1 MEKHWTSIVWLSL
14 MLPFLS
20 VKGQVSDSMIHN
32 PSFEI
37 HTYCPQKVDAL
48 GVMNE
53 VEGWW
58 QPSRGSS
65 DYFHACGTRECQTPR
80 NKMGVQR
87 AHSGEGY
94 CGIYCSQENYRE
106 YLQTELREPLAAGR
120 RYRVSFW
127 TSLAD
132 KSPHA
137 IATLSALLTRERIG
151 DTTWEVLMQREL
163 LQRNTTI
170 TESVRT
176 YYRPQVSNPADKV
189 LDNTTEWV
197 EISGE
202 FTAEG
207 GEKFLTIGNF
217 NSFNRSNVVATGKD
231 YSVLP
236 GAYYY
241 IDDVSLICLDSLPP
255 KQLPTTEEPREGDL
269 VSIDGIYFATG
280 QSELLQQSF
289 RQLSRLKELLEAHP
303 NMRIELRGH
312 TDDQGTVDFNQRLSE
327 ARAKAVAD
335 YLVSHG
341 IQASRIEWNGYG
353 KSQPVD
359 SNDTEE
365 GRQRNRRVEYRV
377 LKK

>member
-1 MEKHWTSIVWLSL
+1 MKKHWTSIVWLSL
-14 MLPFLS
+14 MLHFLS

-255 KQLPTTEEPREGDL
+255 KQQPTTEEPREGDL

-289 RQLSRLKELLEAHP
+289 RQLSRLKELLEVHP

-312 TDDQGTVDFNQRLSE
+312 TDDRGTVDFNQRLSE

-341 IQASRIEWNGYG
+341 IQAGRIEWNGYG

>member
-1 MEKHWTSIVWLSL
+1 M
-14 MLPFLS
+14 
-20 VKGQVSDSMIHN
+20 
-32 PSFEI
+32 
-37 HTYCPQKVDAL
+37 
-48 GVMNE
+48 
-53 VEGWW
+53 
-58 QPSRGSS
+58 
-65 DYFHACGTRECQTPR
+65 
-80 NKMGVQR
+80 
-87 AHSGEGY
+87 
-94 CGIYCSQENYRE
+94 
-106 YLQTELREPLAAGR
+106 
-120 RYRVSFW
+120 SFW
-127 TSLAD
+127 SSLAD

-312 TDDQGTVDFNQRLSE
+312 TDDRGTVDFNQRLSE